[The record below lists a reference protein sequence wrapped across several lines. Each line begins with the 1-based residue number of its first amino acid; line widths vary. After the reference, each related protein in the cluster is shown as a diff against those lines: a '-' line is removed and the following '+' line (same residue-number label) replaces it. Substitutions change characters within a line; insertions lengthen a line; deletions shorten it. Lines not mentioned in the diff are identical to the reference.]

1 MSSVICGY
9 REISSFSQVSC
20 EDDSRKI
27 DLKKLKN
34 KGIPFKISNC
44 YLNNG
49 PVLTRTIARLL
60 GVIDQSMK
68 MITPIVQSTD
78 KKSSYKRA

>member
-1 MSSVICGY
+1 MSWLTTYPTFLSSDSRVTPSFLNVFCHLWVQSK
-9 REISSFSQVSC
+9 ISSFSQVSC

-44 YLNNG
+44 YLNKG
-49 PVLTRTIARLL
+49 PGLP
-60 GVIDQSMK
+60 G
-68 MITPIVQSTD
+68 P
-78 KKSSYKRA
+78 